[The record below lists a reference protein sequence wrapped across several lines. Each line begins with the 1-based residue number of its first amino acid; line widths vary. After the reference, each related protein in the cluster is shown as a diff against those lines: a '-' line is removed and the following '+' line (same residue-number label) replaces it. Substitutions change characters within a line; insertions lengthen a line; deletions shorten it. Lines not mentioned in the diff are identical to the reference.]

1 MLHQVGVGVLGPVF
15 RTYDPVRDRLIS
27 VKAFQLDL
35 LPEQGRELADQL
47 TRIVALDLTHP
58 SLVRRVGAGVEG
70 HTVYLAEDYIAAE
83 SLDIALRHYAPAPL
97 ETALPFI
104 RQLAGAIDAARA
116 AGMGH
121 GALHPRDIFLTPE
134 EARATGFGVSDA
146 LEAVGVEPPVRRPY
160 SAPER
165 IGGGRWGT
173 PADVY
178 ALGAVAHELLTGRR
192 PAGTGEVAPIAGR
205 TAAAH
210 PQLIRAVLALALAED
225 PVDRYQTAAAF
236 ADALEAAA
244 RGERAPA
251 PAATEDIAGGATISA
266 ETPAEDAGGP
276 SGDARPDDAPAGLE
290 SSTAAGEG
298 PARVARELDEQRPSA
313 RGRARSGARTE
324 EREPVLEFEEA
335 QEPQDEVALGEE
347 PEPDEAVE
355 PDVEPEPDL
364 EPELEI
370 VPEPQED
377 EPPRV
382 REAVPS
388 AFGEAA
394 EEDEI
399 GVDDAGDAPVPD
411 VGSDLGSTWSRDEA
425 EGVRVAA
432 DHGRGPILP
441 LAGMLVIGLLVGFLA
456 GYGLGSRE
464 RGPAPAAADV
474 ETATAPAAPAGRD
487 APQPFSEAAVDLPA
501 APPAAGPPAGAA
513 PAPASPPAGTPA
525 AADPSGVQLVVRST
539 PAGARVRV
547 NGADRGVTPLTLRGL
562 AFGSYGIEVRREG
575 YRYASRQI
583 ALTEQLPSRELT
595 FQLER
600 ADAPRLPGAQP
611 PSTAAPARPGG
622 AVGTLVA
629 DSRPRGARVFVNG
642 RAVGTTPVRLATL
655 APGRHEIRFELAGFR
670 PWRTEVTIVAGSET
684 RVSGSLE
691 REQE

>member
-1 MLHQVGVGVLGPVF
+1 VLHQVGVGVLGPVF

-35 LPEQGRELADQL
+35 LPEQGQELADRL
-47 TRIVALDLTHP
+47 ARMVALDLTHP
-58 SLVRRVGAGVEG
+58 SLVRRVAAGVEG

-104 RQLAGAIDAARA
+104 GQLAGAIDAARA
-116 AGMGH
+116 AGVGH

-146 LEAVGVEPPVRRPY
+146 LEAVGVAPPLRRPY

-165 IGGGRWGT
+165 MSGGRWGT

-192 PAGTGEVAPIAGR
+192 PAGTGDVAPIAGR
-205 TAAAH
+205 VAAAH

-225 PVDRYQTAAAF
+225 PADRYQTAAAF

-244 RGERAPA
+244 RGERPPA
-251 PAATEDIAGGATISA
+251 PAAIEDIAGEATISVRVSA
-266 ETPAEDAGGP
+266 DDAGGRP
-276 SGDARPDDAPAGLE
+276 GDAWPDDAPAPAE
-290 SSTAAGEG
+290 SSTFTEQEPEY
-298 PARVARELDEQRPSA
+298 PAEELDETTPSA
-313 RGRARSGARTE
+313 RGTARSVERAE
-324 EREPVLEFEEA
+324 EREPVFEFEDG
-335 QEPQDEVALGEE
+335 QEPRDEVGLDDGPE
-347 PEPDEAVE
+347 PEEED
-355 PDVEPEPDL
+355 EPDL
-364 EPELEI
+364 EPKPDMESELE
-370 VPEPQED
+370 VAPESRVD
-377 EPPRV
+377 EPPREP
-382 REAVPS
+382 EAARLS
-388 AFGEAA
+388 SGEA
-394 EEDEI
+394 EETEEEEE
-399 GVDDAGDAPVPD
+399 VQEPAWRGDAAGRAPVA
-411 VGSDLGSTWSRDEA
+411 V
-425 EGVRVAA
+425 
-432 DHGRGPILP
+432 DHGRGQILP

-464 RGPAPAAADV
+464 RGPSPSAAGAETAAAPDD
-474 ETATAPAAPAGRD
+474 PAGRD
-487 APQPFSEAAVDLPA
+487 AAQPFSEAAVEAPA
-501 APPAAGPPAGAA
+501 TPPAAGPPAGAPS
-513 PAPASPPAGTPA
+513 PAPLPAPPPAGTPA
-525 AADPSGVQLVVRST
+525 PADLSGVRLVVRST

-575 YRYASRQI
+575 YRNASRQV
-583 ALTEQLPSRELT
+583 ALTEQLPTRELT

-600 ADAPRLPGAQP
+600 AETPRPPAAAP
-611 PSTAAPARPGG
+611 PSASAPAS
-622 AVGTLVA
+622 VGTLVA
-629 DSRPRGARVFVNG
+629 DSRPRGARVFVDG
-642 RAVGTTPVRLATL
+642 RAVGTTPLRLATL

-670 PWRTEVTIVAGSET
+670 PWRTQVTIVAGSET